1 MNVCLDRVH
10 AASYN
15 ANRIGGVIVTV
26 LALSALSWFRV
37 DQSLLFLL
45 NAACLPEKQQISICI
60 VFGMTRSGLEPT
72 IYRTQGEHCNNYAT
86 DAVRIIRSFLD
97 IKKNQ

>member
-26 LALSALSWFRV
+26 LALSAIDRGFEPRSGHTKDYTNWY
-37 DQSLLFLL
+37 LLFLW
-45 NAACLPEKQQISICI
+45 
-60 VFGMTRSGLEPT
+60 
-72 IYRTQGEHCNNYAT
+72 
-86 DAVRIIRSFLD
+86 
-97 IKKNQ
+97 